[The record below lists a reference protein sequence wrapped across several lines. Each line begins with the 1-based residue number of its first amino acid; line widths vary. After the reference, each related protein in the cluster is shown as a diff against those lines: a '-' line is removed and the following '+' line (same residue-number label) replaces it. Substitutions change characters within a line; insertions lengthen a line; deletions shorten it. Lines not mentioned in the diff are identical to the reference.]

1 VNLQSIRNSLQEG
14 RTMRAQSL
22 PFVAALVTIAF
33 CSLSLSAKAQAAA
46 GPGANRIKSP
56 SPGILSRSESAAILP
71 PSVFY
76 RGQSA
81 TIQGRNSAGIKR
93 EDGKLV
99 LVTLVDTG
107 GYSTAVQETYQ
118 AYLLSEV
125 PLTIGDQTLPPGA
138 YGFGFISGDRMVVMD
153 IGGNEILHATTTHD
167 NNLKHPNP
175 LQILA
180 DSTSPQHYLLY
191 IGRTYIRFALGAQ

>member
-1 VNLQSIRNSLQEG
+1 
-14 RTMRAQSL
+14 MRAQSL

-33 CSLSLSAKAQAAA
+33 CSLSLSAKARVA
-46 GPGANRIKSP
+46 GRPRNRRVKP
-56 SPGILSRSESAAILP
+56 LSPGILTRSEAAAILP

-153 IGGNEILHATTTHD
+153 IGGNEILHATTTYDIH
-167 NNLKHPNP
+167 LKHPSP
-175 LQILA
+175 LQIL
-180 DSTSPQHYLLY
+180 DDPTSPQHYLLY
-191 IGRTYIRFALGAQ
+191 IGRTYTRFTPGAK